1 MLPIQGFR
9 IRLNFLVRYLPSV
22 TIFVTSRFRVKN
34 IRMTKLFVF
43 TFILAVFGVFA
54 QQNPLSTSL
63 KFKEVIDQ
71 IERNYVDPVD
81 TKKLTETAIVA
92 LLEKLDPHST
102 YIPAEEAQEAQSQIN
117 GSFVGIGIRFQIVKD
132 TLMVVATI
140 PGGPSEKLG
149 IQAGDQ
155 IVEVDGISIAGVGLK
170 NNEVRSKLMGEMGS
184 KVQVKVLRKKSNALN
199 FNIKRDK
206 IPIFS
211 VDAFYM
217 IDKENGYI
225 KLNSFSRSTVEEV
238 QAALKSLKKQGMK
251 NLIFDLQ
258 GNGGGLLDAARGV
271 ADEFIAGDKLLV
283 YSIGRSQPRSDLTA
297 DRKGLWEKGGLIVL
311 TDEYTASASEIVSG
325 AIQDWD
331 RGLIVGRRTF
341 GKGLVQRPT
350 PLSDGSELRIT
361 IARYYTPT
369 GRFIQKPYQDVETY
383 RKDLTQRY
391 LNGEFQHADSIK
403 LPDSL
408 KFYTKVKN
416 RLVYGGGGIM
426 PDVFVALDTSDV
438 TDFYSSLIRGGHVNS
453 YSLDF
458 VNNNREMLKKTY
470 PDINKFIKDFT
481 MDQVRMDDFF
491 AYVLKED
498 PKLTLDEEAYKV
510 SGHAI
515 RTRLKSNIAQDLF
528 GYSESY
534 QIFND
539 LNEVVQKATLLFKDK
554 SYKSFDLE
562 D

>member
-1 MLPIQGFR
+1 VLLFLKLNVAHKIYIMR
-9 IRLNFLVRYLPSV
+9 ISLISIIVCCS
-22 TIFVTSRFRVKN
+22 
-34 IRMTKLFVF
+34 
-43 TFILAVFGVFA
+43 FILNA
-54 QQNPLSTSL
+54 QYDPQNVSTSY
-63 KFKEVIDQ
+63 KFQEIIQ
-71 IERNYVDPVD
+71 HIERNYVDPVNA
-81 TKKLTETAIVA
+81 KKLTETAIVA
-92 LLEKLDPHST
+92 MLEELDPHST

-149 IQAGDQ
+149 LLAGDQ
-155 IVEVDGISIAGVGLK
+155 IVAVDGSSIAGIRLK
-170 NNEVRSKLMGEMGS
+170 NNEVRAKLMGELGT
-184 KVQVKVLRKKSNALN
+184 KVLVKVLRKKREELS
-199 FNIKRDK
+199 FNITRDK

-211 VDAFYM
+211 VDAAYM
-217 IDKENGYI
+217 INKEIGYI
-225 KLNSFSRSTVEEV
+225 KLNSFSRTTVEEI
-238 QAALKSLKKQGMK
+238 QMALKDLKSKGMK

-271 ADEFIAGDKLLV
+271 ADEFISGNKLLV
-283 YSIGRSQPRSDLTA
+283 YSIGRAQPRSNLNA
-297 DRKGLWEKGGLIVL
+297 NKKGLWEEGGLIVL

-331 RGLIVGRRTF
+331 RGLVVGRRTF

-350 PLSDGSELRIT
+350 PLADGSELRLT
-361 IARYYTPT
+361 IARYFTPT

-408 KFYTKVKN
+408 KFYTLSKN

-426 PDVFVALDTSDV
+426 PDVFVALDTSDI
-438 TDFYSSLIRGGHVNS
+438 TDYFSNLIRGGHVNS
-453 YSLDF
+453 YSLEF
-458 VNNNREMLKKTY
+458 VNTNREQLRKKY
-470 PDINKFIKDFT
+470 PDIKKFIADFT

-491 AYVLKED
+491 AYVSKED
-498 PKLTLDEEAYKV
+498 PKLTFDQQAYEV
-510 SGHAI
+510 SGKAI
-515 RTRLKSNIAQDLF
+515 RIRIKSNIAQDLF

-534 QIFND
+534 QIFNE
-539 LNEVVQKATLLFKDK
+539 LNEVVQKATSLFKDNA
-554 SYKSFDLE
+554 YNAFDLA

>member
-1 MLPIQGFR
+1 MRNIIIASIICFSFVCNAQIDPQG
-9 IRLNFLVRYLPSV
+9 V
-22 TIFVTSRFRVKN
+22 
-34 IRMTKLFVF
+34 
-43 TFILAVFGVFA
+43 
-54 QQNPLSTSL
+54 STSY
-63 KFKEVIDQ
+63 KFQEIIHH
-71 IERNYVDPVD
+71 IERNYVDPVN

-92 LLEKLDPHST
+92 MLEELDPHST

-149 IQAGDQ
+149 LLAGDQ
-155 IVEVDGISIAGVGLK
+155 IVAVDGNSIAGIGLK
-170 NNEVRSKLMGEMGS
+170 NNEVRTKLMGELGS
-184 KVQVKVLRKKSNALN
+184 KVQVKVLRKRRDELS
-199 FNIKRDK
+199 FNITRDK

-211 VDAFYM
+211 VDAAYM
-217 IDKENGYI
+217 IDKEIGYI
-225 KLNSFSRSTVEEV
+225 KLNSFSRTTVEEV
-238 QAALKSLKKQGMK
+238 QAALKDLKSKGMK

-271 ADEFIAGDKLLV
+271 ADEFISGNKLLV
-283 YSIGRSQPRSDLTA
+283 YSIGRAQPRSNLNA
-297 DRKGLWEKGGLIVL
+297 SKKGLWEEGGLIIL

-331 RGLIVGRRTF
+331 RGLVVGRRTF

-350 PLSDGSELRIT
+350 PLADGSELRLT
-361 IARYYTPT
+361 IARYFTPT

-408 KFYTKVKN
+408 KFYTMIKN

-426 PDVFVALDTSDV
+426 PDVFVALDT
-438 TDFYSSLIRGGHVNS
+438 TDITDYYSSLIRGGHVNS
-453 YSLDF
+453 FSLEY
-458 VNNNREMLKKTY
+458 VNRNREQLKKKY
-470 PDINKFIKDFT
+470 PDINTFIANFNI
-481 MDQVRMDDFF
+481 DDSFMEGFF
-491 AYVLKED
+491 NYVTKED
-498 PKLTLDEEAYKV
+498 IKLTFDQQAYDI
-510 SGHAI
+510 SGKSI
-515 RTRLKSNIAQDLF
+515 RIRIKSNIAQDLF

-534 QIFND
+534 QIFNE
-539 LNEVVQKATLLFKDK
+539 LNEVVQKATLLYKDK
-554 SYKSFDLE
+554 SYQGYDLA

>member
-1 MLPIQGFR
+1 VLLFLKLNVAHKIYIMR
-9 IRLNFLVRYLPSV
+9 ISLISIIVCCS
-22 TIFVTSRFRVKN
+22 
-34 IRMTKLFVF
+34 
-43 TFILAVFGVFA
+43 FILNA
-54 QQNPLSTSL
+54 QYDPQNVSTSY
-63 KFKEVIDQ
+63 KFQEIIQ
-71 IERNYVDPVD
+71 HIERNYVDPVNA
-81 TKKLTETAIVA
+81 KKLTETAIVA
-92 LLEKLDPHST
+92 MLEELDPHST

-149 IQAGDQ
+149 LLAGDQ
-155 IVEVDGISIAGVGLK
+155 IVAVDGNSIAGIGLK
-170 NNEVRSKLMGEMGS
+170 NNEVRTKLMGELGS
-184 KVQVKVLRKKSNALN
+184 KVQVKVLRKKHDELS
-199 FNIKRDK
+199 FNITRDK

-211 VDAFYM
+211 VDAAYM
-217 IDKENGYI
+217 IDKEIGYI
-225 KLNSFSRSTVEEV
+225 KLNSFSRTTVEEI
-238 QAALKSLKKQGMK
+238 QTALKDLKSKGMK

-271 ADEFIAGDKLLV
+271 ADEFISGNKLLV
-283 YSIGRSQPRSDLTA
+283 YSIGRAQPRSNLTA
-297 DRKGLWEKGGLIVL
+297 SKKGLWEEGGLIVL

-331 RGLIVGRRTF
+331 RGLVVGRRTF

-350 PLSDGSELRIT
+350 PLADGSELRLT
-361 IARYYTPT
+361 IARYFTPT
-369 GRFIQKPYQDVETY
+369 GRFIQKPYQDVEAY

-408 KFYTKVKN
+408 KFYTLSKN

-426 PDVFVALDTSDV
+426 PDVFVALDT
-438 TDFYSSLIRGGHVNS
+438 TDITDYYSNLIRGGHVNS
-453 YSLDF
+453 YSLEF
-458 VNNNREMLKKTY
+458 VNTNREQLRKKY
-470 PDINKFIKDFT
+470 PDIKKFIADFT

-491 AYVLKED
+491 AYVSKED
-498 PKLTLDEEAYKV
+498 PKLTFDQQAYEL
-510 SGHAI
+510 SGKAI
-515 RTRLKSNIAQDLF
+515 RIRIKSNIAQDLF

-534 QIFND
+534 QIFNE
-539 LNEVVQKATLLFKDK
+539 LNEVVQKATSLFKDNA
-554 SYKSFDLE
+554 YHAFDLA

>member
-1 MLPIQGFR
+1 MRHFPIVV
-9 IRLNFLVRYLPSV
+9 L
-22 TIFVTSRFRVKN
+22 
-34 IRMTKLFVF
+34 LFF
-43 TFILAVFGVFA
+43 TFTGLA
-54 QQNPLSTSL
+54 QYDPTTLSTSQ
-63 KFKEVIDQ
+63 KFKEVIQ
-71 IERNYVDPVD
+71 NIERNYVDPVD
-81 TKKLTETAIVA
+81 SKKLTETAIVA

-117 GSFVGIGIRFQIVKD
+117 GSFVGIGIRFQLVKD

-155 IVEVDGISIAGVGLK
+155 IIAVDTQSIAGVGIK
-170 NNEVRSKLMGEMGS
+170 NNEVRTKLMGELGT
-184 KVQVKVLRKKSNALN
+184 KVRVKVLRNKNKELS
-199 FNIKRDK
+199 FTITRDK

-211 VDAFYM
+211 VDASYM
-217 IDKENGYI
+217 IDKEIGYI
-225 KLNSFSRSTVEEV
+225 KLNSFSKTSLDEV
-238 QAALKSLKKQGMK
+238 QQALKILKKQGMK

-258 GNGGGLLDAARGV
+258 GNGGGLLEAARAI
-271 ADEFIAGDKLLV
+271 ADEFISDDKLLV
-283 YSIGRSQPRSDLTA
+283 YSIGRTQPRSNLFA
-297 DRKGLWEKGGLIVL
+297 NKKGLWEEGGLIIL
-311 TDEYTASASEIVSG
+311 TDEYSASASEILSG

-369 GRFIQKPYQDVETY
+369 GRFIQKPYQDLETY

-408 KFYTKVKN
+408 KFYTLEKN

-426 PDVFVALDTSDV
+426 PDVFVPLDTSDM
-438 TDFYSSLIRGGHVNS
+438 TDFYSNLIRGGHVNS
-453 YSLDF
+453 FSLEY
-458 VNNNREMLKKTY
+458 VNNNREILKKKY
-470 PDINKFIKDFT
+470 PTIQKFSSEFQMDKSIMDI
-481 MDQVRMDDFF
+481 FF
-491 AYVLKED
+491 EYVKKADATLEFDAKAYEM
-498 PKLTLDEEAYKV
+498 
-510 SGHAI
+510 SGNSI
-515 RTRLKSNIAQDLF
+515 RTRLKSNIAQDLL

-534 QIFND
+534 QIFNE
-539 LNEVVQKATLLFKDK
+539 LNEVVQKAT
-554 SYKSFDLE
+554 SVYKKNLYSTFNLKQ
-562 D
+562 

>member
-1 MLPIQGFR
+1 MIPINLKVLLFLKLNVAHKIYIMR
-9 IRLNFLVRYLPSV
+9 ISLISIIVCCS
-22 TIFVTSRFRVKN
+22 
-34 IRMTKLFVF
+34 
-43 TFILAVFGVFA
+43 FILNA
-54 QQNPLSTSL
+54 QYDPQNVSTSY
-63 KFKEVIDQ
+63 KFQEIIQ
-71 IERNYVDPVD
+71 HIERNYVDPVNA
-81 TKKLTETAIVA
+81 KKLTETAIVA
-92 LLEKLDPHST
+92 MLEELDPHST

-149 IQAGDQ
+149 LLAGDQ
-155 IVEVDGISIAGVGLK
+155 IVAVDGSSIAGIGLK
-170 NNEVRSKLMGEMGS
+170 NNEVRTKLMGELGS
-184 KVQVKVLRKKSNALN
+184 KVQVKVLRKKHDELS
-199 FNIKRDK
+199 FNITRDK

-211 VDAFYM
+211 VDAAYM
-217 IDKENGYI
+217 IDKEIGYI
-225 KLNSFSRSTVEEV
+225 KLNSFSRTTVEEI
-238 QAALKSLKKQGMK
+238 QTALKDLKSKGMK

-271 ADEFIAGDKLLV
+271 ADEFISGNKLLV
-283 YSIGRSQPRSDLTA
+283 YSIGRAQPRSNLTA
-297 DRKGLWEKGGLIVL
+297 SKKGLWEEGGLIVL

-331 RGLIVGRRTF
+331 RGLVVGRRTF

-350 PLSDGSELRIT
+350 PLADGSELRLT
-361 IARYYTPT
+361 IARYFTPT

-408 KFYTKVKN
+408 KFYTLSKK

-426 PDVFVALDTSDV
+426 PDVFVALDT
-438 TDFYSSLIRGGHVNS
+438 TDITDYYSNLIRGGHVNS
-453 YSLDF
+453 YSLEF
-458 VNNNREMLKKTY
+458 VNTNREQLKKKY
-470 PDINKFIKDFT
+470 PNVKAFIADFT

-491 AYVLKED
+491 AYVSKED
-498 PKLTLDEEAYKV
+498 PKLTFDQQAYEL
-510 SGHAI
+510 SGKAI
-515 RTRLKSNIAQDLF
+515 RIRIKSNIAQDLF

-534 QIFND
+534 QIFNE
-539 LNEVVQKATLLFKDK
+539 LNEVVQKATSLFKDNA
-554 SYKSFDLE
+554 YHAFDLA

>member
-1 MLPIQGFR
+1 MIPINLKVLLFLKLNVAHKIYIMR
-9 IRLNFLVRYLPSV
+9 ISLISIIVCCS
-22 TIFVTSRFRVKN
+22 
-34 IRMTKLFVF
+34 
-43 TFILAVFGVFA
+43 FILNA
-54 QQNPLSTSL
+54 QYDPQNVSTSY
-63 KFKEVIDQ
+63 KFQEIIQ
-71 IERNYVDPVD
+71 HIERNYVDPVNA
-81 TKKLTETAIVA
+81 KKLTETAIVA
-92 LLEKLDPHST
+92 MLEELDPHST

-149 IQAGDQ
+149 LLAGDQ
-155 IVEVDGISIAGVGLK
+155 IVAVDGSSIAGIGLK
-170 NNEVRSKLMGEMGS
+170 NNEVRTKLMGELGS
-184 KVQVKVLRKKSNALN
+184 KVQVKVLRKKHDELS
-199 FNIKRDK
+199 FNITRDK

-211 VDAFYM
+211 VDAAYM
-217 IDKENGYI
+217 IDKEIGYI
-225 KLNSFSRSTVEEV
+225 KLNSFSRTTVEEI
-238 QAALKSLKKQGMK
+238 QTALKDLKSKGMK

-271 ADEFIAGDKLLV
+271 ADEFISGNKLLV
-283 YSIGRSQPRSDLTA
+283 YSIGRAQPRSNLTA
-297 DRKGLWEKGGLIVL
+297 SKKGLWEEGGLIVL

-331 RGLIVGRRTF
+331 RGLVVGRRTF

-350 PLSDGSELRIT
+350 PLADGSELRLT
-361 IARYYTPT
+361 IARYFTPT

-408 KFYTKVKN
+408 KFYTLSKK

-426 PDVFVALDTSDV
+426 PDVFVALDT
-438 TDFYSSLIRGGHVNS
+438 TDITDYYSNLIRGGHVNS
-453 YSLDF
+453 YSLEF
-458 VNNNREMLKKTY
+458 VNANREQLRKKY
-470 PDINKFIKDFT
+470 PDIKKFIADFT

-491 AYVLKED
+491 GYVSKED
-498 PKLTLDEEAYKV
+498 PKLTFDQQAYEV
-510 SGHAI
+510 SGKAI
-515 RTRLKSNIAQDLF
+515 RIRIKSNIAQDLF

-534 QIFND
+534 QIFNE
-539 LNEVVQKATLLFKDK
+539 LNEVVQKATSLFKDNA
-554 SYKSFDLE
+554 YHAFDLA

>member
-1 MLPIQGFR
+1 LKLNVAHKIYIMR
-9 IRLNFLVRYLPSV
+9 ISLISIIVCCS
-22 TIFVTSRFRVKN
+22 
-34 IRMTKLFVF
+34 
-43 TFILAVFGVFA
+43 FILNA
-54 QQNPLSTSL
+54 QYDPQNVSTSY
-63 KFKEVIDQ
+63 KFQEIIQ
-71 IERNYVDPVD
+71 HIERNYVDPVNA
-81 TKKLTETAIVA
+81 KKLTETAIVA
-92 LLEKLDPHST
+92 MLEELDPHST

-149 IQAGDQ
+149 LLAGDQ
-155 IVEVDGISIAGVGLK
+155 IVAVDGNSIAGIGLK
-170 NNEVRSKLMGEMGS
+170 NNEVRTKLMGELGS
-184 KVQVKVLRKKSNALN
+184 KVQVKVLRKKHDELS
-199 FNIKRDK
+199 FNITRDK

-211 VDAFYM
+211 VDAAYM
-217 IDKENGYI
+217 IDKEIGYI
-225 KLNSFSRSTVEEV
+225 KLNSFSRTTVEEI
-238 QAALKSLKKQGMK
+238 QTALKDLKSKGMK

-271 ADEFIAGDKLLV
+271 ADEFISGNKLLV
-283 YSIGRSQPRSDLTA
+283 YSIGRAQPRSNLTA
-297 DRKGLWEKGGLIVL
+297 SKKGLWEEGGLIVL

-331 RGLIVGRRTF
+331 RGLVVGRRTF

-350 PLSDGSELRIT
+350 PLADGSELRLT
-361 IARYYTPT
+361 IARYFTPT

-408 KFYTKVKN
+408 KFYTLSKN

-426 PDVFVALDTSDV
+426 PDVFVALDT
-438 TDFYSSLIRGGHVNS
+438 TDITDYYSNLIRGGHVNS
-453 YSLDF
+453 YSLEF
-458 VNNNREMLKKTY
+458 VNANREQLRKKY
-470 PDINKFIKDFT
+470 PDIKKFIADFT

-491 AYVLKED
+491 AYVSKED
-498 PKLTLDEEAYKV
+498 PKLTFDQQAYEV
-510 SGHAI
+510 SGKAI
-515 RTRLKSNIAQDLF
+515 RIRIKSNIAQDLF

-534 QIFND
+534 QIFNE
-539 LNEVVQKATLLFKDK
+539 LNEVVQKATSLFKDNA
-554 SYKSFDLE
+554 YHAFDLA

>member
-1 MLPIQGFR
+1 VLLFLKLNVAHKIYIMR
-9 IRLNFLVRYLPSV
+9 ISLISIIVCCS
-22 TIFVTSRFRVKN
+22 
-34 IRMTKLFVF
+34 
-43 TFILAVFGVFA
+43 FILNA
-54 QQNPLSTSL
+54 QYDPQNVSTSY
-63 KFKEVIDQ
+63 KFQEIIQ
-71 IERNYVDPVD
+71 HIERNYVDPVNA
-81 TKKLTETAIVA
+81 KKLTETAIVA
-92 LLEKLDPHST
+92 MLEELDPHST

-149 IQAGDQ
+149 LLAGDQ
-155 IVEVDGISIAGVGLK
+155 IVAVDGSSIAGIGLK
-170 NNEVRSKLMGEMGS
+170 NNEVRTKLMGELGS
-184 KVQVKVLRKKSNALN
+184 KVQVKVLRKKRDELS
-199 FNIKRDK
+199 FNITRDK
-206 IPIFS
+206 IPIYS
-211 VDAFYM
+211 VDAAYM
-217 IDKENGYI
+217 IDKEIGYI
-225 KLNSFSRSTVEEV
+225 KLNSFSRTTVEEI
-238 QAALKSLKKQGMK
+238 QTALKDLKSKGMK

-271 ADEFIAGDKLLV
+271 ADEFISGNKLLV
-283 YSIGRSQPRSDLTA
+283 YSIGRAQPRSNLTA
-297 DRKGLWEKGGLIVL
+297 SKKGLWEEGGLIVL

-331 RGLIVGRRTF
+331 RGLVVGRRTF

-350 PLSDGSELRIT
+350 PLADGSELRLT
-361 IARYYTPT
+361 IARYFTPT

-408 KFYTKVKN
+408 KFYTLSKN

-426 PDVFVALDTSDV
+426 PDVFVALDT
-438 TDFYSSLIRGGHVNS
+438 TDITDYYSNLIRGGHVNS
-453 YSLDF
+453 YSLEF
-458 VNNNREMLKKTY
+458 VNANREQLRKKY
-470 PDINKFIKDFT
+470 PDIKKFIADFT

-491 AYVLKED
+491 AYVSKED
-498 PKLTLDEEAYKV
+498 PKLTFDQQAYEV
-510 SGHAI
+510 SGKAI
-515 RTRLKSNIAQDLF
+515 RIRIKSNIAQDLF

-534 QIFND
+534 QIFNE
-539 LNEVVQKATLLFKDK
+539 LNEVVQKATSLFKDNA
-554 SYKSFDLE
+554 YNAFDLA

>member
-1 MLPIQGFR
+1 VLLFLKLNVAHKIYIMR
-9 IRLNFLVRYLPSV
+9 ISLISIIVCCS
-22 TIFVTSRFRVKN
+22 
-34 IRMTKLFVF
+34 
-43 TFILAVFGVFA
+43 FILNA
-54 QQNPLSTSL
+54 QYDPQNVSTSY
-63 KFKEVIDQ
+63 KFQEIIQ
-71 IERNYVDPVD
+71 HIERNYVDPVNA
-81 TKKLTETAIVA
+81 KKLTETAIVA
-92 LLEKLDPHST
+92 MLEELDPHST

-149 IQAGDQ
+149 LLAGDQ
-155 IVEVDGISIAGVGLK
+155 IVAVDGSSIAGIGLK
-170 NNEVRSKLMGEMGS
+170 NNEVRTKLMGELGS
-184 KVQVKVLRKKSNALN
+184 KVQVKVLRKKHDELS
-199 FNIKRDK
+199 FSITRDK

-211 VDAFYM
+211 VDAAYM
-217 IDKENGYI
+217 IDKEIGYI
-225 KLNSFSRSTVEEV
+225 KLNSFSRTTVEEI
-238 QAALKSLKKQGMK
+238 QTALKDLKSKGMK

-271 ADEFIAGDKLLV
+271 ADEFISGNKLLV
-283 YSIGRSQPRSDLTA
+283 YSIGRAQPRSNLTA
-297 DRKGLWEKGGLIVL
+297 SKKGLWEEGGLIVL

-331 RGLIVGRRTF
+331 RGLVVGRRTF

-350 PLSDGSELRIT
+350 PLADGSELRLT
-361 IARYYTPT
+361 IARYFTPT

-408 KFYTKVKN
+408 KFYTLSKN

-426 PDVFVALDTSDV
+426 PDVFVALDT
-438 TDFYSSLIRGGHVNS
+438 TDITDYYSNLIRGGHVNS
-453 YSLDF
+453 YSLEF
-458 VNNNREMLKKTY
+458 VNANREQLRKKY
-470 PDINKFIKDFT
+470 PDIKKFIADFT

-491 AYVLKED
+491 AYVSKED
-498 PKLTLDEEAYKV
+498 PKLTFDQQAYEV
-510 SGHAI
+510 SGKAI
-515 RTRLKSNIAQDLF
+515 RIRIKSNIAQDLF

-534 QIFND
+534 QIFNE
-539 LNEVVQKATLLFKDK
+539 LNEVVQKATSLFKDNA
-554 SYKSFDLE
+554 YTAFDLA

>member
-1 MLPIQGFR
+1 MIPNNLKVLLFLKLNVAHKIYIMR
-9 IRLNFLVRYLPSV
+9 ISLISIIVCCS
-22 TIFVTSRFRVKN
+22 
-34 IRMTKLFVF
+34 
-43 TFILAVFGVFA
+43 FILNA
-54 QQNPLSTSL
+54 QYDPQNVSTSY
-63 KFKEVIDQ
+63 KFQEIIQ
-71 IERNYVDPVD
+71 HIERNYVDPVNA
-81 TKKLTETAIVA
+81 KKLTETAIVA
-92 LLEKLDPHST
+92 MLEELDPHST

-149 IQAGDQ
+149 LLAGDQ
-155 IVEVDGISIAGVGLK
+155 IVAVDGSSIAGIRLK
-170 NNEVRSKLMGEMGS
+170 NNEVRAKLMGELGT
-184 KVQVKVLRKKSNALN
+184 KVLVKVLRKKREELS
-199 FNIKRDK
+199 FNITRDK

-211 VDAFYM
+211 VDAAYM
-217 IDKENGYI
+217 INKEIGYI
-225 KLNSFSRSTVEEV
+225 KLNSFSRTTVEEI
-238 QAALKSLKKQGMK
+238 QMALKDLKSKGMK

-271 ADEFIAGDKLLV
+271 ADEFISGNKLLV
-283 YSIGRSQPRSDLTA
+283 YSIGRAQPRSNLNA
-297 DRKGLWEKGGLIVL
+297 NKKGLWEEGGLIVL

-331 RGLIVGRRTF
+331 RGLVVGRRTF

-350 PLSDGSELRIT
+350 PLADGSELRLT
-361 IARYYTPT
+361 IARYFTPT

-408 KFYTKVKN
+408 KFYTLSKN

-426 PDVFVALDTSDV
+426 PDVFVALDTSDI
-438 TDFYSSLIRGGHVNS
+438 TDYFSNLIRGGHVNS
-453 YSLDF
+453 YSLEF
-458 VNNNREMLKKTY
+458 VNTNREQLRKKY
-470 PDINKFIKDFT
+470 PDIKKFIADFT

-491 AYVLKED
+491 AYVSKED
-498 PKLTLDEEAYKV
+498 PKLTFDQQAYEV
-510 SGHAI
+510 SGKAI
-515 RTRLKSNIAQDLF
+515 RIRIKSNIAQDLF

-534 QIFND
+534 QIFNE
-539 LNEVVQKATLLFKDK
+539 LNEVVQKATSLFKDNA
-554 SYKSFDLE
+554 YNAFDLA

>member
-1 MLPIQGFR
+1 MKPNVAHKIYIMR
-9 IRLNFLVRYLPSV
+9 ISLISIIVCCS
-22 TIFVTSRFRVKN
+22 
-34 IRMTKLFVF
+34 
-43 TFILAVFGVFA
+43 FILNA
-54 QQNPLSTSL
+54 QYDPQNVSTSY
-63 KFKEVIDQ
+63 KFQEIIQ
-71 IERNYVDPVD
+71 HIERNYVDPVNA
-81 TKKLTETAIVA
+81 KKLTETAIVA
-92 LLEKLDPHST
+92 MLEELDPHST

-117 GSFVGIGIRFQIVKD
+117 GSFVGIGLRFQIVKD

-149 IQAGDQ
+149 LLAGDQ
-155 IVEVDGISIAGVGLK
+155 IVAVDGSSIAGIGLK
-170 NNEVRSKLMGEMGS
+170 NNEVRTKLMGELGS
-184 KVQVKVLRKKSNALN
+184 KVQVKVLRKKHDELS
-199 FNIKRDK
+199 FNITRDK

-211 VDAFYM
+211 VDAAYM
-217 IDKENGYI
+217 IDKEIGFI
-225 KLNSFSRSTVEEV
+225 KLNSFSRTTVEEI
-238 QAALKSLKKQGMK
+238 QTALKDLKSKGMK

-271 ADEFIAGDKLLV
+271 ADEFISGNKLLV
-283 YSIGRSQPRSDLTA
+283 YSIGRAQPRSNLTA
-297 DRKGLWEKGGLIVL
+297 SKKGLWEEGGLIVL

-331 RGLIVGRRTF
+331 RGLVVGRRTF

-350 PLSDGSELRIT
+350 PLADGSELRLT
-361 IARYYTPT
+361 IARYFTPT

-408 KFYTKVKN
+408 KFYTLSKN

-426 PDVFVALDTSDV
+426 PDVFVALDT
-438 TDFYSSLIRGGHVNS
+438 TDITDYYSNLIRGGHVNS
-453 YSLDF
+453 YSLEF
-458 VNNNREMLKKTY
+458 VNANREQLRKKY
-470 PDINKFIKDFT
+470 PDIKKFIADFT

-491 AYVLKED
+491 GYVSKED
-498 PKLTLDEEAYKV
+498 PKLTFDQQAYEV
-510 SGHAI
+510 SGKAI
-515 RTRLKSNIAQDLF
+515 RIRIKSNIAQDLF

-534 QIFND
+534 QIFNE
-539 LNEVVQKATLLFKDK
+539 LNEVVQKATSLFKDNA
-554 SYKSFDLE
+554 YHAFDLA

>member
-1 MLPIQGFR
+1 VLLFLKLNVAHKIYIMR
-9 IRLNFLVRYLPSV
+9 ISLISIIVCCS
-22 TIFVTSRFRVKN
+22 
-34 IRMTKLFVF
+34 
-43 TFILAVFGVFA
+43 FILNA
-54 QQNPLSTSL
+54 QYDPQNVSTSY
-63 KFKEVIDQ
+63 KFQEIIQ
-71 IERNYVDPVD
+71 HIERNYVDPVNA
-81 TKKLTETAIVA
+81 KKLTETAIVA
-92 LLEKLDPHST
+92 MLEELDPHST

-149 IQAGDQ
+149 LLAGDQ
-155 IVEVDGISIAGVGLK
+155 IVAVDGNSIAGIGLK
-170 NNEVRSKLMGEMGS
+170 NNEVRTKLMGELGS
-184 KVQVKVLRKKSNALN
+184 KVQVKVLRKKHDELS
-199 FNIKRDK
+199 FNITRDK

-211 VDAFYM
+211 VDAAYM
-217 IDKENGYI
+217 IDKEIGYI
-225 KLNSFSRSTVEEV
+225 KLNSFSRTTVEEI
-238 QAALKSLKKQGMK
+238 QTALKDLKSKGMK

-271 ADEFIAGDKLLV
+271 ADEFISGNKLLV
-283 YSIGRSQPRSDLTA
+283 YSIGRAQPRSNLTA
-297 DRKGLWEKGGLIVL
+297 SKKGLWEEGGLIVL

-331 RGLIVGRRTF
+331 RGLVVGRRTF

-350 PLSDGSELRIT
+350 PLADGSELRLT
-361 IARYYTPT
+361 IARYFTPT

-408 KFYTKVKN
+408 KFYTLSKK

-426 PDVFVALDTSDV
+426 PDVFVALDT
-438 TDFYSSLIRGGHVNS
+438 TDITDYYSNLIRGGHVNS
-453 YSLDF
+453 YSLEF
-458 VNNNREMLKKTY
+458 VNANREQLRKKY
-470 PDINKFIKDFT
+470 PDVKKFIADFT

-491 AYVLKED
+491 AYVSKED
-498 PKLTLDEEAYKV
+498 PKLTFDQQAYEV
-510 SGHAI
+510 SGKAI
-515 RTRLKSNIAQDLF
+515 RIRIKSNIAQDLF

-534 QIFND
+534 QIFNE
-539 LNEVVQKATLLFKDK
+539 LNEVVQKATSLFKDNA
-554 SYKSFDLE
+554 YNAFDLA

>member
-1 MLPIQGFR
+1 MKLNVAHKIYIMR
-9 IRLNFLVRYLPSV
+9 ISLISIIVCCS
-22 TIFVTSRFRVKN
+22 
-34 IRMTKLFVF
+34 
-43 TFILAVFGVFA
+43 FILNA
-54 QQNPLSTSL
+54 QYDPQNVSTSY
-63 KFKEVIDQ
+63 KFQEIIQ
-71 IERNYVDPVD
+71 HIERNYVDPVNA
-81 TKKLTETAIVA
+81 KKLTETAIVA
-92 LLEKLDPHST
+92 MLEELDPHST

-149 IQAGDQ
+149 LLAGDQ
-155 IVEVDGISIAGVGLK
+155 IVAVDGNSIAGIGLK
-170 NNEVRSKLMGEMGS
+170 NNEVRTKLMGELGS
-184 KVQVKVLRKKSNALN
+184 KVQVKVLRKKHDELS
-199 FNIKRDK
+199 FNITRDK

-211 VDAFYM
+211 VDAAYM
-217 IDKENGYI
+217 IDKEIGYI
-225 KLNSFSRSTVEEV
+225 KLNSFSRTTVEEI
-238 QAALKSLKKQGMK
+238 QTALKDLKSKGMK

-271 ADEFIAGDKLLV
+271 ADEFISGNKLLV
-283 YSIGRSQPRSDLTA
+283 YSIGRAQPRSNLTA
-297 DRKGLWEKGGLIVL
+297 SKKGLWEEGGLIVL

-331 RGLIVGRRTF
+331 RGLVVGRRTF

-350 PLSDGSELRIT
+350 PLADGSELRLT
-361 IARYYTPT
+361 IARYFTPT

-408 KFYTKVKN
+408 KFYTLSKK

-426 PDVFVALDTSDV
+426 PDVFVALDT
-438 TDFYSSLIRGGHVNS
+438 TDITDYYSNLIRGGHVNS
-453 YSLDF
+453 YSLEF
-458 VNNNREMLKKTY
+458 VNANREQLRKKY
-470 PDINKFIKDFT
+470 PDVKKFIADFT

-491 AYVLKED
+491 AYVSKED
-498 PKLTLDEEAYKV
+498 PKLTFDQQAYEV
-510 SGHAI
+510 SGKAI
-515 RTRLKSNIAQDLF
+515 RIRIKSNIAQDLF

-534 QIFND
+534 QIFNE
-539 LNEVVQKATLLFKDK
+539 LNEVVQKATSLFKDNA
-554 SYKSFDLE
+554 YNAFDLA

>member
-1 MLPIQGFR
+1 MLLFLKLNVAHKIYIMR
-9 IRLNFLVRYLPSV
+9 ISLISIIVCCS
-22 TIFVTSRFRVKN
+22 
-34 IRMTKLFVF
+34 
-43 TFILAVFGVFA
+43 FILNA
-54 QQNPLSTSL
+54 QYDPQNVSTSY
-63 KFKEVIDQ
+63 KFQEIIQ
-71 IERNYVDPVD
+71 HIERNYVDPVNA
-81 TKKLTETAIVA
+81 KKLTETAIVA
-92 LLEKLDPHST
+92 MLEELDPHST

-149 IQAGDQ
+149 LLAGDQ
-155 IVEVDGISIAGVGLK
+155 IVAVDGSSIAGIGLK
-170 NNEVRSKLMGEMGS
+170 NNEVRTKLMGELGS
-184 KVQVKVLRKKSNALN
+184 KVQVKVLRKKHDELS
-199 FNIKRDK
+199 FNITRDK

-211 VDAFYM
+211 VDAAYM
-217 IDKENGYI
+217 IDKEIGYI
-225 KLNSFSRSTVEEV
+225 KLNSFSRTTVEEI
-238 QAALKSLKKQGMK
+238 QTALKDLKSKGMK

-271 ADEFIAGDKLLV
+271 ADEFISGNKLLV
-283 YSIGRSQPRSDLTA
+283 YSIGRAQPRSNLTA
-297 DRKGLWEKGGLIVL
+297 SKKGLWEEGGLIVL

-331 RGLIVGRRTF
+331 RGLVVGRRTF

-350 PLSDGSELRIT
+350 PLADGSELRLT
-361 IARYYTPT
+361 IARYFTPT

-408 KFYTKVKN
+408 KFYTLSKN

-426 PDVFVALDTSDV
+426 PDVFVALDTSDI
-438 TDFYSSLIRGGHVNS
+438 TDYFSNLIRGGHVNS
-453 YSLDF
+453 YSLEF
-458 VNNNREMLKKTY
+458 VNANREQLRKKY
-470 PDINKFIKDFT
+470 PDIKKFIADFT

-491 AYVLKED
+491 AYVSKED
-498 PKLTLDEEAYKV
+498 PKLTFDQQAYEV
-510 SGHAI
+510 SGKAI
-515 RTRLKSNIAQDLF
+515 RIRIKSNIAQDLF

-534 QIFND
+534 QIFNE
-539 LNEVVQKATLLFKDK
+539 LNEVVQKATSLFKDNA
-554 SYKSFDLE
+554 YNAFDLA

>member
-1 MLPIQGFR
+1 MAFR
-9 IRLNFLVRYLPSV
+9 LIGQADP
-22 TIFVTSRFRVKN
+22 
-34 IRMTKLFVF
+34 
-43 TFILAVFGVFA
+43 
-54 QQNPLSTSL
+54 QNLSTSY
-63 KFKEVIDQ
+63 KFQEIIQQ

-81 TKKLTETAIVA
+81 SKKLTETAIVA
-92 LLEKLDPHST
+92 MLEELDPHST
-102 YIPAEEAQEAQSQIN
+102 YIPAEEAQEAQSSIN

-149 IQAGDQ
+149 LLAGDQ
-155 IVEVDGISIAGVGLK
+155 IVAVDGQSIAGVGLK
-170 NNEVRSKLMGEMGS
+170 NNEVRSKLMGELGT
-184 KVQVKVLRKKSNALN
+184 KVQVQVLRKKTTKLS
-199 FNIKRDK
+199 FNITRDK
-206 IPIFS
+206 IPIYS
-211 VDAFYM
+211 VDAAYM
-217 IDKENGYI
+217 IDKEIGYI
-225 KLNSFSRSTVEEV
+225 KLNSFSRTTVEEV
-238 QAALKSLKKQGMK
+238 KSALKSLKGQGMK

-271 ADEFIAGDKLLV
+271 ADEFISGNKLLV
-283 YSIGRSQPRSDLTA
+283 YSIGRAQPRSNLNAGT
-297 DRKGLWEKGGLIVL
+297 KGLWEEGGLIVL

-331 RGLIVGRRTF
+331 RGLVVGRRTF

-350 PLSDGSELRIT
+350 PLADGSELRLT

-408 KFYTKVKN
+408 KFYTMIKN

-438 TDFYSSLIRGGHVNS
+438 TDYYSALIRGGHVNS
-453 YSLDF
+453 FSLEY
-458 VNNNREMLKKTY
+458 VNNNREALKKKY
-470 PDINKFIKDFT
+470 PDINSFIMNFNLDKSF
-481 MDQVRMDDFF
+481 MDGFF
-491 AYVLKED
+491 AYVNRED
-498 PKLTLDEEAYKV
+498 AKLAFNASEYAISEK
-510 SGHAI
+510 AI
-515 RTRLKSNIAQDLF
+515 RTRLKSNVAQDLF

-534 QIFND
+534 QIFNE
-539 LNEVVQKATLLFKDK
+539 LNEIVQKARMLFKDK
-554 SYKSFDLE
+554 SYDKFDLA

>member
-416 RLVYGGGGIM
+416 RMVYGGGGIM

>member
-1 MLPIQGFR
+1 M
-9 IRLNFLVRYLPSV
+9 RYIFISSV
-22 TIFVTSRFRVKN
+22 IS
-34 IRMTKLFVF
+34 LS
-43 TFILAVFGVFA
+43 FIYHA
-54 QQNPLSTSL
+54 QVDPQSISTSY
-63 KFKEVIDQ
+63 KFQEIIQQ
-71 IERNYVDPVD
+71 IERNYVDPVNS
-81 TKKLTETAIVA
+81 KKLTETAIVA
-92 LLEKLDPHST
+92 MLEELDPHST

-149 IQAGDQ
+149 LLAGDQ
-155 IVEVDGISIAGVGLK
+155 IIAVDGNSVAGIGLK
-170 NNEVRSKLMGEMGS
+170 NNEVRSKLMGELGS
-184 KVQVKVLRKKSNALN
+184 KVLVKVLRKKHDELT
-199 FNIKRDK
+199 FNITRDK

-211 VDAFYM
+211 VDAAYM
-217 IDKENGYI
+217 IDKEIGYI
-225 KLNSFSRSTVEEV
+225 KLNSFSRTTVEEI
-238 QAALKSLKKQGMK
+238 QTALKDLKSKGMK

-271 ADEFIAGDKLLV
+271 ADEFISGNKLLV
-283 YSIGRSQPRSDLTA
+283 YSIGRAQPRSNLNA
-297 DRKGLWEKGGLIVL
+297 SKKGLWEEGGLIVL

-331 RGLIVGRRTF
+331 RGLVVGRRTF

-350 PLSDGSELRIT
+350 PLADGSELRLT

-408 KFYTKVKN
+408 KFYTMTKN

-426 PDVFVALDTSDV
+426 PDVFVALDTADI
-438 TDFYSSLIRGGHVNS
+438 TPYYSSLIRGGHVNS
-453 YSLDF
+453 FSLDF
-458 VNNNREMLKKTY
+458 VNTNREQLKKKY
-470 PDINKFIKDFT
+470 PDVNSFITNFNTDVAF
-481 MDQVRMDDFF
+481 MEGFF
-491 AYVLKED
+491 AYVSKED
-498 PKLTLDEEAYKV
+498 PKLTFDQSAYDI
-510 SGHAI
+510 SGKSI
-515 RTRLKSNIAQDLF
+515 RIRIKSNIAQDLF

-534 QIFND
+534 QIFNE
-539 LNEVVQKATLLFKDK
+539 LNEVVQKAAMLYKEKTYQ
-554 SYKSFDLE
+554 SYDLA

>member
-1 MLPIQGFR
+1 VLLFLKLNVAHKIYIMR
-9 IRLNFLVRYLPSV
+9 ISLISIIVCCS
-22 TIFVTSRFRVKN
+22 
-34 IRMTKLFVF
+34 
-43 TFILAVFGVFA
+43 FILNA
-54 QQNPLSTSL
+54 QYDPQNVSTSY
-63 KFKEVIDQ
+63 KFQEIIQ
-71 IERNYVDPVD
+71 HIERNYVDPVNA
-81 TKKLTETAIVA
+81 KKLTETAIVA
-92 LLEKLDPHST
+92 MLEELDPHST

-149 IQAGDQ
+149 LLAGDQ
-155 IVEVDGISIAGVGLK
+155 IVAVDGSSIAGIGLK
-170 NNEVRSKLMGEMGS
+170 NNEVRTKLMGELGS
-184 KVQVKVLRKKSNALN
+184 KVQVKVLRKKHDELS
-199 FNIKRDK
+199 FNITRDK

-211 VDAFYM
+211 VDAAYM
-217 IDKENGYI
+217 IDKEIGYI
-225 KLNSFSRSTVEEV
+225 KLNSFSRTTVEEI
-238 QAALKSLKKQGMK
+238 QTALKDLKSKGMK

-271 ADEFIAGDKLLV
+271 ADEFISGNKLLV
-283 YSIGRSQPRSDLTA
+283 YSIGRAQPRSNLTA
-297 DRKGLWEKGGLIVL
+297 SKKGLWEEGGLIVL

-331 RGLIVGRRTF
+331 RGLVVGRRTF

-350 PLSDGSELRIT
+350 PLADGSELRLT
-361 IARYYTPT
+361 IARYFTPT

-408 KFYTKVKN
+408 KFYTLSKN

-426 PDVFVALDTSDV
+426 PDVFVALDT
-438 TDFYSSLIRGGHVNS
+438 TDITDYYSNLIRGGHVNS
-453 YSLDF
+453 YSLEF
-458 VNNNREMLKKTY
+458 VNANREQLRKKY
-470 PDINKFIKDFT
+470 PDIKKFIADFT

-491 AYVLKED
+491 AYVSKED
-498 PKLTLDEEAYKV
+498 PKLTFDQQAYEV
-510 SGHAI
+510 SGKAI
-515 RTRLKSNIAQDLF
+515 RIRIKSNIAQDLF

-534 QIFND
+534 QIFNE
-539 LNEVVQKATLLFKDK
+539 LNEVVQKATSLFKDNA
-554 SYKSFDLE
+554 YNAFDLA

>member
-1 MLPIQGFR
+1 
-9 IRLNFLVRYLPSV
+9 VRYLPSV
-22 TIFVTSRFRVKN
+22 TIFVTNRFRVKN

-43 TFILAVFGVFA
+43 TFTLAVFGVFA

-416 RLVYGGGGIM
+416 RMVYGGGGIM

>member
-1 MLPIQGFR
+1 MLLFLKLNVAHKIYIMR
-9 IRLNFLVRYLPSV
+9 ISLISIIVCCS
-22 TIFVTSRFRVKN
+22 
-34 IRMTKLFVF
+34 
-43 TFILAVFGVFA
+43 FILNA
-54 QQNPLSTSL
+54 QYDPQNVSTSY
-63 KFKEVIDQ
+63 KFQEIIQ
-71 IERNYVDPVD
+71 HIERNYVDPVNA
-81 TKKLTETAIVA
+81 KKLTETAIVA
-92 LLEKLDPHST
+92 MLEELDPHST

-149 IQAGDQ
+149 LLAGDQ
-155 IVEVDGISIAGVGLK
+155 IVAVDGNSIAGIGLK
-170 NNEVRSKLMGEMGS
+170 NNEVRTKLMGELGS
-184 KVQVKVLRKKSNALN
+184 KVQVKVLRKKHDELS
-199 FNIKRDK
+199 FNITRDK

-211 VDAFYM
+211 VDAAYM
-217 IDKENGYI
+217 IDKEIGYI
-225 KLNSFSRSTVEEV
+225 KLNSFSRTTVEEI
-238 QAALKSLKKQGMK
+238 QTALKDLKSKGMK

-271 ADEFIAGDKLLV
+271 ADEFISGNKLLV
-283 YSIGRSQPRSDLTA
+283 YSIGRAQPRSNLTA
-297 DRKGLWEKGGLIVL
+297 SKKGLWEEGGLIVL

-331 RGLIVGRRTF
+331 RGLVVGRRTF

-350 PLSDGSELRIT
+350 PLADGSELRLT
-361 IARYYTPT
+361 IARYFTPT

-408 KFYTKVKN
+408 KFYTLSKK

-426 PDVFVALDTSDV
+426 PDVFVALDT
-438 TDFYSSLIRGGHVNS
+438 TDITDYYSNLIRGGHVNS
-453 YSLDF
+453 YSLEF
-458 VNNNREMLKKTY
+458 VNANREQLRKKY
-470 PDINKFIKDFT
+470 PDVKKFIADFT

-491 AYVLKED
+491 AYVSKED
-498 PKLTLDEEAYKV
+498 PKLTFDQQAYEV
-510 SGHAI
+510 SGKAI
-515 RTRLKSNIAQDLF
+515 RIRIKSNIAQDLF

-534 QIFND
+534 QIFNE
-539 LNEVVQKATLLFKDK
+539 LNEVVQKATSLFKDNA
-554 SYKSFDLE
+554 YNAFDLA

>member
-1 MLPIQGFR
+1 VLLFLKLNVAHKIYIMR
-9 IRLNFLVRYLPSV
+9 ISLISIIVCCS
-22 TIFVTSRFRVKN
+22 
-34 IRMTKLFVF
+34 
-43 TFILAVFGVFA
+43 FILNA
-54 QQNPLSTSL
+54 QYDPQNVSTSY
-63 KFKEVIDQ
+63 KFQEIIQ
-71 IERNYVDPVD
+71 HIERNYVDPVNA
-81 TKKLTETAIVA
+81 KKLTETAIVA
-92 LLEKLDPHST
+92 MLEELDPHST

-149 IQAGDQ
+149 LLAGDQ
-155 IVEVDGISIAGVGLK
+155 IVAVDGNSIAGIGLK
-170 NNEVRSKLMGEMGS
+170 NNEVRTKLMGELGS
-184 KVQVKVLRKKSNALN
+184 KVQVKVLRKKHDELS
-199 FNIKRDK
+199 FNITRDK

-211 VDAFYM
+211 VDAAYM
-217 IDKENGYI
+217 IDKEIGYI
-225 KLNSFSRSTVEEV
+225 KLNSFSRTTVEEI
-238 QAALKSLKKQGMK
+238 QTALKDLKSKGMK

-271 ADEFIAGDKLLV
+271 ADEFISGNKLLV
-283 YSIGRSQPRSDLTA
+283 YSIGRAQPRSNLTA
-297 DRKGLWEKGGLIVL
+297 SKKGLWEEGGLIVL

-331 RGLIVGRRTF
+331 RGLVVGRRTF

-350 PLSDGSELRIT
+350 PLADGSELRLT
-361 IARYYTPT
+361 IARYFTPT

-408 KFYTKVKN
+408 KFYTLSKN

-426 PDVFVALDTSDV
+426 PDVFVALDT
-438 TDFYSSLIRGGHVNS
+438 TDITDYYSNLIRGGHVNS
-453 YSLDF
+453 YSLEF
-458 VNNNREMLKKTY
+458 VNTNREQLRKKY
-470 PDINKFIKDFT
+470 PDIKKFIADFT

-491 AYVLKED
+491 AYVSKED
-498 PKLTLDEEAYKV
+498 PKLTFDQQAYEL
-510 SGHAI
+510 SGKAI
-515 RTRLKSNIAQDLF
+515 RIRIKSNIAQDLF

-534 QIFND
+534 QIFNE
-539 LNEVVQKATLLFKDK
+539 LNEVVQKATSLFKDNA
-554 SYKSFDLE
+554 YHAFDLA

>member
-1 MLPIQGFR
+1 M
-9 IRLNFLVRYLPSV
+9 RYLLAFLFLTGILLFYGQYDPA
-22 TIFVTSRFRVKN
+22 TI
-34 IRMTKLFVF
+34 
-43 TFILAVFGVFA
+43 
-54 QQNPLSTSL
+54 STSQ
-63 KFKEVIDQ
+63 KFKEVIQQ
-71 IERNYVDPVD
+71 IERNYVDEVN

-92 LLEKLDPHST
+92 LLEELDPHST

-117 GSFVGIGIRFQIVKD
+117 GSFVGIGIRFQIMKD

-155 IVEVDGISIAGVGLK
+155 IVEVDGKSVAGVGLK
-170 NNEVRSKLMGEMGS
+170 NNEVRAKLMGEMGT
-184 KVQVKVLRKKSNALN
+184 KVLVKVLRKKSSALK
-199 FNIKRDK
+199 FNITRDK

-211 VDAFYM
+211 VDATYM
-217 IDKENGYI
+217 VDKETGYI
-225 KLNSFSRSTVEEV
+225 KLNSFSRTTVEEV
-238 QAALKSLKKQGMK
+238 QQALRSLKSQGMK

-283 YSIGRSQPRSDLTA
+283 YSVGRSQPRSNLFA
-297 DRKGLWEKGGLIVL
+297 EKKGLWEKGGLIVL

-331 RGLIVGRRTF
+331 RGLVVGRRTF

-453 YSLDF
+453 YSLNY
-458 VNNNREMLKKTY
+458 VNSKRESMKKTY
-470 PDINKFIKDFT
+470 PDIKKFIADFT
-481 MDQVRMDDFF
+481 MDQARMDDFF

-498 PKLTLDEEAYKV
+498 PKLTFDEEAYKI
-510 SGHAI
+510 SGLAI

-539 LNEVVQKATLLFKDK
+539 LNEVVQKAALLFQDK
-554 SYKSFDLE
+554 SYQSFDLE

>member
-1 MLPIQGFR
+1 MKLNVAHKIYIMR
-9 IRLNFLVRYLPSV
+9 ISLISIIVCCS
-22 TIFVTSRFRVKN
+22 
-34 IRMTKLFVF
+34 
-43 TFILAVFGVFA
+43 FILNA
-54 QQNPLSTSL
+54 QYDPQNVSTSY
-63 KFKEVIDQ
+63 KFQEIIQ
-71 IERNYVDPVD
+71 HIERNYVDPVNA
-81 TKKLTETAIVA
+81 KKLTETAIVA
-92 LLEKLDPHST
+92 MLEELDPHST

-149 IQAGDQ
+149 LLAGDQ
-155 IVEVDGISIAGVGLK
+155 IVAVDGSSIAGIGLK
-170 NNEVRSKLMGEMGS
+170 NNEVRTKLMGELGS
-184 KVQVKVLRKKSNALN
+184 KVQVKVLRKKHDELS
-199 FNIKRDK
+199 FNITRDK

-211 VDAFYM
+211 VDAAYM
-217 IDKENGYI
+217 IDKEIGYI
-225 KLNSFSRSTVEEV
+225 KLNSFSRTTVEEI
-238 QAALKSLKKQGMK
+238 QTALKDLKSKGMK

-271 ADEFIAGDKLLV
+271 ADEFISGNKLLV
-283 YSIGRSQPRSDLTA
+283 YSIGRAQPRSNLTA
-297 DRKGLWEKGGLIVL
+297 SKKGLWEEGGLIVL

-331 RGLIVGRRTF
+331 RGLVVGRRTF

-350 PLSDGSELRIT
+350 PLADGSELRLT
-361 IARYYTPT
+361 IARYFTPT

-408 KFYTKVKN
+408 KFYTLSKN

-426 PDVFVALDTSDV
+426 PDVFVALDT
-438 TDFYSSLIRGGHVNS
+438 TDITDYYSNLIRGGHVNS
-453 YSLDF
+453 YSLEF
-458 VNNNREMLKKTY
+458 VNANREQLRKKY
-470 PDINKFIKDFT
+470 PDIKKFIADFT

-491 AYVLKED
+491 AYVSKED
-498 PKLTLDEEAYKV
+498 PKLTFDQQAYEV
-510 SGHAI
+510 SGKAI
-515 RTRLKSNIAQDLF
+515 RIRIKSNIAQDLF

-534 QIFND
+534 QIFNE
-539 LNEVVQKATLLFKDK
+539 LNEVVQKATSLFKDNA
-554 SYKSFDLE
+554 YHAFDLA

>member
-1 MLPIQGFR
+1 MRHFPFVV
-9 IRLNFLVRYLPSV
+9 FL
-22 TIFVTSRFRVKN
+22 F
-34 IRMTKLFVF
+34 
-43 TFILAVFGVFA
+43 FILSGLA
-54 QQNPLSTSL
+54 QYDPSTLSTSQ
-63 KFKEVIDQ
+63 KFKEVIQ
-71 IERNYVDPVD
+71 NIERNYVDPVD
-81 TKKLTETAIVA
+81 SKKLTETAFVA

-117 GSFVGIGIRFQIVKD
+117 GSFVGIGIRFQLVKD

-155 IVEVDGISIAGVGLK
+155 IVAVDTQSIAGVGIK
-170 NNEVRSKLMGEMGS
+170 NNEVRTKLMGELGT
-184 KVQVKVLRKKSNALN
+184 KVRVKVLRNKNKELS
-199 FNIKRDK
+199 FTITRDK

-211 VDAFYM
+211 VDASYM
-217 IDKENGYI
+217 IDKETGYI
-225 KLNSFSRSTVEEV
+225 KLNSFSRTTVEEV
-238 QAALKSLKKQGMK
+238 QEALRSLKKQGMK

-271 ADEFIAGDKLLV
+271 LDEFISDDKLLV
-283 YSIGRSQPRSDLTA
+283 YSVGRAQPRSNLFA
-297 DRKGLWEKGGLIVL
+297 EKKGLWENGGLIVL
-311 TDEYTASASEIVSG
+311 TDEYAASASEIVSG

-408 KFYTKVKN
+408 KFYTKVKK

-426 PDVFVALDTSDV
+426 PDVFVPLDTTDV
-438 TDFYSSLIRGGHVNS
+438 TDYYSSLIRGGHVNS
-453 YSLDF
+453 YSIEY
-458 VNNNREMLKKTY
+458 VNAHREELKKRY
-470 PDINKFIKDFT
+470 PDVKKFISDFT
-481 MDQVRMDDFF
+481 MDKTRMDDFF
-491 AYVLKED
+491 MYVAKAD
-498 PKLTLDEEAYKV
+498 AKLVFNEKDYEI
-510 SGHAI
+510 SGNAI

-539 LNEVVQKATLLFKDK
+539 LNEVVQKARQLFKDK
-554 SYKSFDLE
+554 SYEAFDLA

>member
-1 MLPIQGFR
+1 MKLNVAHKIYIMR
-9 IRLNFLVRYLPSV
+9 ISLIS
-22 TIFVTSRFRVKN
+22 IIACCS
-34 IRMTKLFVF
+34 
-43 TFILAVFGVFA
+43 FILNA
-54 QQNPLSTSL
+54 QYEPQNVSTSY
-63 KFKEVIDQ
+63 KFQEIIQ
-71 IERNYVDPVD
+71 HIERNYVDPVNA
-81 TKKLTETAIVA
+81 KKLTETAIVA
-92 LLEKLDPHST
+92 MLEELDPHST

-149 IQAGDQ
+149 LLAGDQ
-155 IVEVDGISIAGVGLK
+155 IVAVDGNSIAGIGLK
-170 NNEVRSKLMGEMGS
+170 NNEVRTKLMGELGS
-184 KVQVKVLRKKSNALN
+184 KVQVKVLRKKHNELS
-199 FNIKRDK
+199 FNITRDK

-211 VDAFYM
+211 VDAAYM
-217 IDKENGYI
+217 IDKEIGYI
-225 KLNSFSRSTVEEV
+225 KLNSFSRTTVEEI
-238 QAALKSLKKQGMK
+238 QTALKDLKSKGMK

-271 ADEFIAGDKLLV
+271 ADEFISGNKLLV
-283 YSIGRSQPRSDLTA
+283 YSIGRAQPRSNLTA
-297 DRKGLWEKGGLIVL
+297 SKKGLWEEGGLIVL

-331 RGLIVGRRTF
+331 RGLVVGRRTF

-350 PLSDGSELRIT
+350 PLADGSELRLT
-361 IARYYTPT
+361 IARYFTPT
-369 GRFIQKPYQDVETY
+369 GRFIQKPYQDVESY

-408 KFYTKVKN
+408 KFYTLSKN

-426 PDVFVALDTSDV
+426 PDVFVALDT
-438 TDFYSSLIRGGHVNS
+438 TDITDYYSNLIRGGHVNS
-453 YSLDF
+453 YSLEF
-458 VNNNREMLKKTY
+458 VNANREQLRKKY
-470 PDINKFIKDFT
+470 PDIKKFIADFT

-491 AYVLKED
+491 AYVSKED
-498 PKLTLDEEAYKV
+498 PKLTFDQQAYEV
-510 SGHAI
+510 SGKAI
-515 RTRLKSNIAQDLF
+515 RIRIKSNIAQDLF

-534 QIFND
+534 QIFNE
-539 LNEVVQKATLLFKDK
+539 LNEVVQKATSLFKDNA
-554 SYKSFDLE
+554 YNAFDLA

>member
-1 MLPIQGFR
+1 MRLILPM
-9 IRLNFLVRYLPSV
+9 
-22 TIFVTSRFRVKN
+22 IFVGMASQ
-34 IRMTKLFVF
+34 M
-43 TFILAVFGVFA
+43 LA
-54 QQNPLSTSL
+54 QYDPNTLSTSY
-63 KFKEVIDQ
+63 KFHEIVQQ
-71 IERNYVDPVD
+71 IERNYVDPVNS
-81 TKKLTETAIVA
+81 KKLTETAIVA
-92 LLEKLDPHST
+92 MLEELDPHST

-149 IQAGDQ
+149 ILAGDQ
-155 IVEVDGISIAGVGLK
+155 IVAVDGNSIAGIGLK
-170 NNEVRSKLMGEMGS
+170 NNEVRTKLMGELGS
-184 KVQVKVLRKKSNALN
+184 KVQVKVLRKKHDELS
-199 FNIKRDK
+199 FNITRDK

-211 VDAFYM
+211 VDAAYM
-217 IDKENGYI
+217 IDKEIGYI
-225 KLNSFSRSTVEEV
+225 KLNSFSKTTIEEV
-238 QAALKSLKKQGMK
+238 QAALKDLKSKGMK

-271 ADEFIAGDKLLV
+271 ADEFISGNKLLV
-283 YSIGRSQPRSDLTA
+283 YSIGRAQPRSNLTA
-297 DRKGLWEKGGLIVL
+297 SKKGLWEEGGLIVL

-331 RGLIVGRRTF
+331 RGLVVGRRTF
-341 GKGLVQRPT
+341 GKGLVQRPM
-350 PLSDGSELRIT
+350 PLSDGSELRLT

-408 KFYTKVKN
+408 KFYTMSKN

-426 PDVFVALDTSDV
+426 PDVFVALDTTDI
-438 TDFYSSLIRGGHVNS
+438 TDFYSKLIRGGHVNAF
-453 YSLDF
+453 SLEF
-458 VNNNREMLKKTY
+458 VNANREQLKKKY
-470 PDINKFIKDFT
+470 PDIKAFITNFNT
-481 MDQVRMDDFF
+481 DQSFMEGFF
-491 AYVLKED
+491 GYVSKED
-498 PKLTLDEEAYKV
+498 PKLTFDQQAYEI
-510 SGHAI
+510 SGKSI
-515 RTRLKSNIAQDLF
+515 RTRIKSNIAQDLF

-534 QIFND
+534 QIFNE
-539 LNEVVQKATLLFKDK
+539 LNEVFQKATLLYKDK
-554 SYKSFDLE
+554 TYQAYDLA